1 MTGRWSDSPAAPATW
16 SHSAAL
22 HLNDGRMLSVVDGPE
37 LQISWFKRNVFLII
51 IWCPPFFLHN
61 FIFLRTWAT
70 NFECWIAADSLSWKV
85 REAIQIQTPELT
97 SRYLWRF
104 PTIATANLQIHRK
117 WSVFPQLLF
126 PVFRV
131 PLYLFFPGWFLKH
144 NSPAPGI
151 VWSRRCRAASC
162 ASSFRRALWMLAL
175 LRFPTW
181 SAPSIS
187 RCIGGYIL
195 RKHHGECMYTRRVG
209 WQSNLLGV

>member
-1 MTGRWSDSPAAPATW
+1 MMRGCWVLLMAPKCRYHDSKEMSFWSLFGAPPSFYIISSSW
-16 SHSAAL
+16 EL
-22 HLNDGRMLSVVDGPE
+22 G
-37 LQISWFKRNVFLII
+37 LQISNAESQLTVYPGKSKLQ
-51 IWCPPFFLHN
+51 
-61 FIFLRTWAT
+61 
-70 NFECWIAADSLSWKV
+70 SWLQDTCG
-85 REAIQIQTPELT
+85 ASQPLQ
-97 SRYLWRF
+97 
-104 PTIATANLQIHRK
+104 LQICKFTESDQYSHN
-117 WSVFPQLLF
+117 WF

-151 VWSRRCRAASC
+151 IWSRRCRAASC

-187 RCIGGYIL
+187 RCIGGCIL
-195 RKHHGECMYTRRVG
+195 RKHHRECMYTRRVG